1 MTTKVIN
8 PKTLRKSNKVNI
20 KFILW
25 SKGDMSRLHLAKELK
40 LTKASITQI
49 VNDLVYEGEV
59 EEIGNVERKGAGR
72 PEVLLR
78 LNTKKHIA
86 IGLNIENDKTHLSI
100 CTLDEILKDYVFD
113 TKEKINSVQD
123 IIEIIRPVITK
134 WIYPYEPIGIGVGIV
149 GPVDNGISINSYG
162 ILPNNSDI
170 KSALEKEFG
179 LPVKVI
185 NNIHAQARAL
195 LQGGN
200 DNYMLIKHSPGI
212 GCAIISNGKILG
224 GEHSNAGEI
233 GHSIT
238 VINGLPC
245 RCGKKG
251 CLEAYCAEWHIQ
263 ELYEVKTGNKVPV
276 DEIYAKYGSDKNA
289 TEILDDAIQPM
300 ALAIVNTSM
309 IVDPKKILV
318 TGGMFNNE
326 KLYNVIMNKLQEL
339 GMKKD
344 CDISIVAQDQ
354 NIKAFAGA
362 KDIIM
367 NKVLEV

>member
-72 PEVLLR
+72 PEILLR

-100 CTLDEILKDYVFD
+100 CTLDEILKDFVFN
-113 TKEKINSVQD
+113 TKERINSVKD
-123 IIEIIRPVITK
+123 IIELVRPVLDR

-170 KSALEKEFG
+170 KKELEKEFNI
-179 LPVKVI
+179 PVKVI

-233 GHSIT
+233 GHSIME
-238 VINGLPC
+238 INGLPC

-263 ELYEVKTGNKVPV
+263 DLYESKSGVKVPIE
-276 DEIYAKYGSDKNA
+276 EIYAKYGEDGLA
-289 TEILDDAIQPM
+289 TKIIDDAIQPM

-326 KLYNVIMNKLQEL
+326 KLYGVIMNKLQEL

-344 CDISIVAQDQ
+344 CDISIVPQEQ